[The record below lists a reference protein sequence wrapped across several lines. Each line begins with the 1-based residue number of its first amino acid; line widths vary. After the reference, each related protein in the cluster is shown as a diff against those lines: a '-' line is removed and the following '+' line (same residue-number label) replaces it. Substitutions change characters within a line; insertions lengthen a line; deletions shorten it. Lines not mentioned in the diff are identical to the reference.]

1 MSGSLFSLAAQPGE
15 SDNVTL
21 NLGILLAFAC
31 AVATQLGFLYKHR
44 GACAAPKVDI
54 RRPLKTVKSLFSSRW
69 FAIGMAVAL
78 GAWLLHVAAMAL
90 APISVVQA
98 VLSTGVV
105 ILAVL
110 AERIFGFQVGVRQWV
125 GVGMTAVGLFLLVI
139 TLPAQSGSHSS
150 FSVAGMISFEAGM
163 LAIGALLITGPRIGA
178 PDHHHGVMLGGAAGI
193 LFGVSDVA
201 IKALTGLGGDGIL
214 AVVLSPWLLVTIVAS
229 VVAFYASARGLQDGE
244 AVPVIA
250 STSTAANVSTIM
262 GGIVVFGD
270 PMPGDAVGIALQ
282 MFAFVLVVVAALIV
296 PPPLRADE
304 ANAQLA

>member
-1 MSGSLFSLAAQPGE
+1 
-15 SDNVTL
+15 VTL

-31 AVATQLGFLYKHR
+31 AVVTQLGFLYKHR
-44 GACAAPKVDI
+44 GANAAPKVDI
-54 RRPLKTVKSLFSSRW
+54 RHPLRSVRQLFASKW

-78 GAWLLHVAAMAL
+78 GAWLFHVAAMAL

-110 AERIFGFQVGVRQWV
+110 AERLFGFEVGRRQWI
-125 GVGMTAVGLFLLVI
+125 GVGMTALGLILLVI
-139 TLPAQSGSHSS
+139 TLPAHSGTHSS
-150 FSVAGMISFEAGM
+150 FSVAGMIAFEAGM
-163 LAIGALLITGPRIGA
+163 LAIGFLLISGPRIGA
-178 PDHHHGVMLGGAAGI
+178 PDHHHGVMLGAAAGV

-201 IKALTGLGGDGIL
+201 IKALTGLGGEGIL
-214 AVVLSPWLLVTIVAS
+214 GILLSPWLFVCIVAS
-229 VVAFYASARGLQDGE
+229 VIAFYASARGLQDGE

-282 MFAFVLVVVAALIV
+282 FLAFTLVIVAALIV
-296 PPPLRADE
+296 PPPLRAAE
-304 ANAQLA
+304 ANARVA